1 MIIPPMSSPGRNK
14 LNSNK
19 VTYEDLKSYVKNS
32 MYQSSWN
39 VDDGSGW
46 IKSSSGTTYSPGT
59 YLTIYRGYN
68 RKSNPTSGCIVGRS
82 AQDGRYSYATMNRTA
97 VFVDV
102 ELLSEA
108 STIPFHVY
116 KNADD
121 LITCTFIAIK
131 LNDN

>member
-1 MIIPPMSSPGRNK
+1 
-14 LNSNK
+14 
-19 VTYEDLKSYVKNS
+19 

-39 VDDGSGW
+39 VDSGSGW

-68 RKSNPTSGCIVGRS
+68 RKSNPTSGCIVGS
-82 AQDGRYSYATMNRTA
+82 STQDGRYSYAPMNRTA

-108 STIPFHVY
+108 SPISFYVY
-116 KNADD
+116 KNTDD

-131 LNDN
+131 LNDD